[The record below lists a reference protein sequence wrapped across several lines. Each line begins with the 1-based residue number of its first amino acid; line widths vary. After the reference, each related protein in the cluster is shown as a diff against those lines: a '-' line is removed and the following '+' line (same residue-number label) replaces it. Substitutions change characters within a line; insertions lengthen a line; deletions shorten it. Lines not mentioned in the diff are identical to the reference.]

1 MATRST
7 IGVKQDNGEVVGV
20 YCHWDGYPEGVGATL
35 KARVTTE
42 SEAMALVSGGDIS
55 TIHGEDEE
63 GKLKPLYYRDRKG
76 EAWSSIE
83 PKTHD
88 TEEDF
93 WAYAEQEGFYGYLF
107 VPDNYGDG
115 DWVAKTPKGLPA
127 NLPPDENKYEL
138 NPTWGAEQKAPEKPE
153 REAEQEL
160 EKPEPDEEE
169 TSQEGLVDVR
179 KSMRLPRV
187 ESKKASLK
195 ESHTPGPWMVKSGHN
210 NYIVDQNAKEIA
222 FCAFENDKAN
232 AALIAAAPDLLKAL
246 KTSLNALEVSAA
258 QLGRLDAFR
267 DSEGY
272 RQARAAIAKA
282 EGE

>member
-63 GKLKPLYYRDRKG
+63 GKLKPLYYRDRRG

-169 TSQEGLVDVR
+169 TSQEGLVDAR

-195 ESHTPGPWMVKSGHN
+195 ESHTPGPWMVTTETTSTTPEVWHGSTP
-210 NYIVDQNAKEIA
+210 VCGRGLTMDLEDAQ
-222 FCAFENDKAN
+222 
-232 AALIAAAPDLLKAL
+232 LIAAAPEMEAVLVRLTNWASKDTSGAARDIQGIIEEAYQALRKAG
-246 KTSLNALEVSAA
+246 AGV
-258 QLGRLDAFR
+258 
-267 DSEGY
+267 
-272 RQARAAIAKA
+272 
-282 EGE
+282 